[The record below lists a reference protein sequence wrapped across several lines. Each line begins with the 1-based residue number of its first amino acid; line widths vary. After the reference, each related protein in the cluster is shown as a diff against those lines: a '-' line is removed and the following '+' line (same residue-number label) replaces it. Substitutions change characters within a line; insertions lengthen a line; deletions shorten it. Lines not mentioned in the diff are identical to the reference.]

1 MLSVVYSKIIIVIMS
16 RSAYIKGFCSIYF
29 IISSN
34 AFITA
39 GM

>member
-1 MLSVVYSKIIIVIMS
+1 MLSVIYSKIIIVILS
-16 RSAYIKGFCSIYF
+16 HSAYLKAFCLIYF